1 MLIRSLYLTGVLLL
15 VAAFT
20 NQITTEKLTEE
31 RKLLESADP
40 NYAST
45 QQVEQQLDCLT
56 LNIYKEAGREPFEG
70 KVAIAQV
77 TINRTKNDK
86 FPDDICAVVYQKNY
100 FMKTVVC
107 QFSWYCNRVHKN
119 RPIDQ
124 KQYEESY
131 AVAKKVLL
139 EGFRLE
145 SLREALFYHA
155 DYVNPNWRYQRIIKI
170 GTHIFYKERP
180 NA

>member
-1 MLIRSLYLTGVLLL
+1 MVLRSIYLAGVFII

-20 NQITTEKLTEE
+20 TQITTDKLEEE
-31 RKLLESADP
+31 RKILESADP
-40 NYAST
+40 NYASV
-45 QQVEQQLDCLT
+45 QEVEQQLDCLT
-56 LNIYKEAGREPFEG
+56 LNVYKEAAREPFEG
-70 KVAIAQV
+70 KVAVAQV

-86 FPDDICAVVYQKNY
+86 FPNNICAVVYQKNY
-100 FMKTVVC
+100 FMKNVVC
-107 QFSWYCNRVHKN
+107 QFSWYCNRVHRN

-124 KQYEESY
+124 KLYDESY
-131 AVAKKVLL
+131 EVAKKVLL

-145 SLREALFYHA
+145 SLNDALFYHA
-155 DYVNPNWRYQRIIKI
+155 DYVNPHWRYERIIKI

>member
-1 MLIRSLYLTGVLLL
+1 MVLRSIYLAGVFII

-20 NQITTEKLTEE
+20 TQITTDKLAEE
-31 RKLLESADP
+31 RKILESADP

-45 QQVEQQLDCLT
+45 QEVEQQLDCLT
-56 LNIYKEAGREPFEG
+56 LNVYKEAAREPFEG
-70 KVAIAQV
+70 KVAVAQV
-77 TINRTKNDK
+77 TINRTKHDK
-86 FPDDICAVVYQKNY
+86 FPNNICAVVYQKNY
-100 FMKTVVC
+100 FMKNVVC
-107 QFSWYCNRVHKN
+107 QFSWYCNRVHRN

-124 KQYEESY
+124 KLYDESY
-131 AVAKKVLL
+131 EVAKKVLL

-145 SLREALFYHA
+145 SLNDALFYHA
-155 DYVNPNWRYQRIIKI
+155 DYVNPHWRYERIIKI

>member
-1 MLIRSLYLTGVLLL
+1 MVLRSIYLAGVLII

-20 NQITTEKLTEE
+20 THITTDKLEEE
-31 RKLLESADP
+31 RKILESADP
-40 NYAST
+40 NYASA
-45 QQVEQQLDCLT
+45 QEVEQQLDCLT
-56 LNIYKEAGREPFEG
+56 LNVYKEAAREPFEG

-86 FPDDICAVVYQKNY
+86 FPSDICSVVYQKNY
-100 FMKTVVC
+100 FMKNVVC
-107 QFSWYCNRVHKN
+107 QFSWYCNRVHRN

-124 KQYEESY
+124 KLYEESY

-139 EGFRLE
+139 EGFRLD
-145 SLREALFYHA
+145 SLNDALFYHA
-155 DYVNPNWRYQRIIKI
+155 DYVNPHWRYVRIIKI

>member
-1 MLIRSLYLTGVLLL
+1 MVLRSIYLAGVLIL

-20 NQITTEKLTEE
+20 TQITTDKLAEE
-31 RKLLESADP
+31 RKILESADP

-45 QQVEQQLDCLT
+45 QEVEQQLDCLT
-56 LNIYKEAGREPFEG
+56 LNVYKEAAREPFEG

-86 FPDDICAVVYQKNY
+86 FPDDICSVVYQKNY
-100 FMKTVVC
+100 FMKNVVC
-107 QFSWYCNRVHKN
+107 QFSWYCNRVHRN

-124 KQYEESY
+124 KLYEESY

-139 EGFRLE
+139 EGFRLD
-145 SLREALFYHA
+145 SLNDALFYHA
-155 DYVNPNWRYQRIIKI
+155 DYVNPHWRYIRIIKI